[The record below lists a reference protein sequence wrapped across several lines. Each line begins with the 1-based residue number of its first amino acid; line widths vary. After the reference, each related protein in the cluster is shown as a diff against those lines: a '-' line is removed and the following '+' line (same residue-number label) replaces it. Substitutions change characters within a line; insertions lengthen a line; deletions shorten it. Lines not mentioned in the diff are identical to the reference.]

1 MTPRGEYSQFNEDGT
16 QVVYNYDDLVYYNKK
31 AYVATRREELG
42 HPIHEDSGWSLVG
55 SGASFFSGDEPLF
68 AKPGDKWFDS
78 TSGVMYTRVQQDD
91 SVLYWIEL

>member
-1 MTPRGEYSQFNEDGT
+1 MTPRGEYSEFNEDGT

-31 AYVATRREELG
+31 AYVATRSE
-42 HPIHEDSGWSLVG
+42 
-55 SGASFFSGDEPLF
+55 ASFFSEDEPLF

-78 TSGVMYTRVQQDD
+78 SSGVMYTRVQQDD